1 MSKPVLFSI
10 HDFRFN
16 AKRFNRDLEEPV
28 QPIDIIEVFKEIAK
42 LNYSEYNYPLS
53 EDTLISRIKLIE
65 INEAK
70 KYISLLVIISDKNA
84 RNRSYTDNSTG
95 KTRLTN
101 KTKNEGDDSRVHIVI
116 HTNNDK
122 FSGKLAIERERGSRV
137 NPNLLRVLIDRSM
150 EFIYENHKTQPDV
163 LKLFSE
169 DHPSGF
175 KDENGAFQ
183 RLPKKI
189 KATIDNVF
197 SDAVLNAFKL
207 GKIEDLELIHTHQV
221 TKTDQ
226 HSSFHSTSSSFHF
239 EVDPQVIPNEVT
251 SPEEIQTTLV
261 TKLTHLWESTFSKS
275 TPIPLS
281 EHKYRIKYKDDF
293 GEVVTHTY
301 TPAETLDFTLAKT
314 IKIDHRTFTPIDW
327 KETPEINSTLCLQI
341 FLKLKAL
348 QDEKYE

>member
-1 MSKPVLFSI
+1 MSKHVLFSI
-10 HDFRFN
+10 HDFRLD
-16 AKRFNRDLEEPV
+16 AKRFSKDHDEPL
-28 QPIDIIEVFKEIAK
+28 QPINIIELFKGISQ
-42 LNYSEYNYPLS
+42 LNYSEYSYPLN
-53 EDTLISRIKLIE
+53 DQTLISRIKLME
-65 INEAK
+65 INESK
-70 KYISLLVIISDKNA
+70 KYINLLVIISDKNA

-116 HTNNDK
+116 QVSDDS
-122 FSGKLAIERERGSRV
+122 FSGKLAIERERGSKV
-137 NPNLLRVLIDRSM
+137 NPNLLRILVDRTL
-150 EFIYENHKTQPDV
+150 EYIYENNATNATV

-175 KDENGAFQ
+175 KNEDGSFE

-189 KATIDNVF
+189 KTTIDNVF
-197 SDAVLNAFKL
+197 SDAVLKAFKQ
-207 GKIEDLELIHTHQV
+207 GKIEDLELINTDQV

-226 HSSFHSTSSSFHF
+226 HSSFHRTSSSFHF
-239 EVDPQVIPNEVT
+239 EVDPFIIPNEVS

-261 TKLTHLWESTFSKS
+261 TKLTNLWNSTFKNS
-275 TPIPLS
+275 TPIPLDK
-281 EHKYRIKYKDDF
+281 HKYRIRYKDDF
-293 GEVVTHTY
+293 GEIVSHTY

-314 IKIDHRTFTPIDW
+314 IKIDQRTFTPIDW